1 MRYMDP
7 ELKRV
12 LDETHALARDN
23 HRMLRAI
30 RRDQWIGFVSKAILW
45 ILVLVLPLYIY
56 QQYLGP
62 IMSKFSVL
70 YGVGTTT
77 PGTTDLPTTVELQKL
92 IDSYKVKQ

>member
-1 MRYMDP
+1 MDP
-7 ELKRV
+7 ELKRI

-30 RRDQWIGFVSKAILW
+30 RRDQIISFFGKIVFW
-45 ILVLVLPLYIY
+45 ILLIILPLYVY

-70 YGVGTTT
+70 YGMGTTT
-77 PGTTDLPTTVELQKL
+77 PSGSSLPTTAELQKL